1 MNTKTYLRWVK
12 FIPVR
17 NGNEIHLNVS
27 LEPGA
32 GPFLSYSSTQ
42 ADKVSVVCSV
52 KQVFPEPRLSLT
64 SYSEPEYDWTGSGSV
79 KGAAADTSTTTVRRG
94 MMYDVSVTSVLAP
107 SVPHQTVFSCWME
120 IPGTQYSLVKKT
132 MYSADTDI
140 ARARRVSEAWPSH
153 GSK

>member
-1 MNTKTYLRWVK
+1 MRRDGTA
-12 FIPVR
+12 VR
-17 NGNEIHLNVS
+17 GR
-27 LEPGA
+27 
-32 GPFLSYSSTQ
+32 
-42 ADKVSVVCSV
+42 
-52 KQVFPEPRLSLT
+52 RLIETLT
-64 SYSEPEYDWTGSGSV
+64 SYSEPEYDWTGSV

-140 ARARRVSEAWPSH
+140 ARARRVSEAWPLH
-153 GSK
+153 GGEWMFFTNVMYNVHYYIYDSL

>member
-1 MNTKTYLRWVK
+1 MWNR
-12 FIPVR
+12 
-17 NGNEIHLNVS
+17 NEIHLNVS

-42 ADKVSVVCSV
+42 TDKVSVVCSV

-64 SYSEPEYDWTGSGSV
+64 SYSEPEYDWTGSV

-120 IPGTQYSLVKKT
+120 IPGTQFSLVKKT

-153 GSK
+153 GSKLMLLRDVI

>member
-1 MNTKTYLRWVK
+1 MRWVK
-12 FIPVR
+12 YIQVR
-17 NGNEIHLNVS
+17 NRNKTHLHS
-27 LEPGA
+27 PEPGA
-32 GPFLSYSSTQ
+32 GPFLSYSSTE

-64 SYSEPEYDWTGSGSV
+64 SYSEPEYDWTGSV

-94 MMYDVSVTSVLAP
+94 MMYDVSVTSVLAS

-120 IPGTQYSLVKKT
+120 IPGTQFSLVKKT

-140 ARARRVSEAWPSH
+140 ARARRVSEARPSH
-153 GSK
+153 RSKLMLFQGVI

>member
-1 MNTKTYLRWVK
+1 M
-12 FIPVR
+12 
-17 NGNEIHLNVS
+17 S
-27 LEPGA
+27 DSAEPGA
-32 GPFLSYSSTQ
+32 GPFLSYSATEG
-42 ADKVSVVCSV
+42 DKVSVVCSV

-140 ARARRVSEAWPSH
+140 ARARRVSEAWPLH
-153 GSK
+153 GGEWILFTNVMYIVHYYIYGSL